1 MCFLFQDDK
10 DTSSNKESLDDLFP
24 AEDEEQSS
32 SEALLGFEMCFYY
45 RFEHLPVSKMTKP
58 FFDRFFLDT
67 EEVLSKCKLFLIKI
81 SQYIEHHSHRDLV

>member
-45 RFEHLPVSKMTKP
+45 RFEHLPVSKMTKH
-58 FFDRFFLDT
+58 FFLIDFFLDT
-67 EEVLSKCKLFLIKI
+67 EEVLSKCKLFLI
-81 SQYIEHHSHRDLV
+81 